1 MIARPVVA
9 GRIYS
14 VRFRG
19 ADVLILAV
27 NPCAALCRAIEMM
40 GAT

>member
-9 GRIYS
+9 GRVYS

-27 NPCAALCRAIEMM
+27 NPCDALCEAIERLE
-40 GAT
+40 AA